1 VWQDRLRPCP
11 TDSDSSTSKDDV
23 TRQQLSPSIF
33 DPESESESESSEGET
48 SAGLPRRESEL
59 AWLST
64 IRDVWDDREALEP
77 MVESFL
83 SGQSAEFRE
92 NPKKFPDLPSQLIKL
107 LAKAS
112 NDGYCDSTRRLTD
125 SGSASCS
132 HTLRYSV
139 GGGLTFPH
147 IITWDLDVPAD
158 MYASA
163 FTVDFWQ
170 AFLETCLHNQKDYL
184 PIQGQQQDAPLI
196 ASREKLFFFDTPTKQ
211 RLALLIGTTQYEWL
225 NPIKRTMGKGE
236 RLWCSFLRA
245 DIWRDLVTLPRH
257 CVPSDSGPDSDI
269 ESETEYEGCIDPPIR
284 KHSGDDHFH
293 FLDETYPLDAQH
305 PINTLYR
312 FQGVTAE
319 YQLLRGRARPNSHI
333 AGYPFVSALGV
344 RGGELGPR
352 SVEKYRI
359 ESVRPMHEILEG
371 RHFVLEIVS
380 RALCIDFESE
390 QRSCRRPPPTD
401 SRFFRMIFG
410 VLEQVF
416 YEGKMAFLY
425 SGFFSKDWVTF
436 KPARDGQFEATFD
449 FPTDAGRGGVM
460 ASAII
465 RLAPDQPDRVLEV
478 HTTLMEVGNRL
489 PFYLDDPEQ
498 GTMWNNMIG
507 HGDVSLCRA
516 ALNQILTDRL
526 PKLEIN
532 TYPDTCWLE
541 DLRQNDF
548 FSQFQ
553 LNHSRQ
559 STDPRD
565 LRNFAGNLEVLAAGS
580 NPRQLNFD
588 PKCSV
593 KSYRVDQPSEH
604 ELVQTAVFSMTNFAV
619 PGPNIGLN
627 PIARISVIR
636 GIRETDEQGKTL
648 SGRRKEGPYSKSKAI
663 HVKIIFE
670 SVQNISWP
678 PKNPEPGSLRSKEGA
693 AIDKLKDYLWR
704 NGVNRGCVNTDWGPR
719 IVHVFT
725 KGGSVNLCL
734 NDQWDRF
741 FYMGKEVSTS
751 RKVEKLVETICVLIG
766 SVPPSSIPLTL
777 LLSPT
782 REMLGTA
789 FVKGSHEVPD
799 MHIRIKIEENADPSR
814 GVEDHKLMLVI
825 TGRKEN
831 DGSLMHEHG
840 GITSSNTALLN
851 EDEVRDVLLFV
862 SMQCLCDASIL
873 YCSPLAG
880 FGLFGVFGRDF
891 TSYQRSCGGNECV
904 FISPECTCFSF
915 EC

>member
-11 TDSDSSTSKDDV
+11 TDSDSSTSEDGV

-48 SAGLPRRESEL
+48 SAGSQCRESEL

-64 IRDVWDDREALEP
+64 IRDVWHDREALEQ

-92 NPKKFPDLPSQLIKL
+92 NPKKFQDLPSQLIKL

-139 GGGLTFPH
+139 GGGLSFPH

-211 RLALLIGTTQYEWL
+211 RLAFLIGTTQYEWL

-245 DIWRDLVTLPRH
+245 DIWRDLVTLPGR
-257 CVPSDSGPDSDI
+257 CIPSDSGPDSDS

-284 KHSGDDHFH
+284 KHSGDDQFH
-293 FLDETYPLDAQH
+293 FSDGTYPLDAQH

-312 FQGVTAE
+312 FQGVNDG
-319 YQLLRGRARPNSHI
+319 YKLLRGRTRPNFHI

-344 RGGELGPR
+344 GGGELGGPR
-352 SVEKYRI
+352 FVEKYRI

-390 QRSCRRPPPTD
+390 LRSCRFSPPTD

-410 VLEQVF
+410 VLEQAF
-416 YEGKMAFLY
+416 YEGNMAFHY
-425 SGFFSKDWVTF
+425 AGFFSKDWVTF
-436 KPARDGQFEATFD
+436 RPVQNGQFEATFD
-449 FPTDAGRGGVM
+449 LPTNGSRGGLMV
-460 ASAII
+460 STVI
-465 RLAPDQPDRVLEV
+465 RPVPDQADRVLEV
-478 HTTLMEVGNRL
+478 HTTLMEVGHRL
-489 PFYLDDPEQ
+489 PFYLDNSEQ
-498 GTMWNNMIG
+498 STILNHMIG
-507 HGDVSLCRA
+507 LGDVSLFSA
-516 ALNQILTDRL
+516 ALKQILTGQF
-526 PKLEIN
+526 PKLHIE
-532 TYPDTCWLE
+532 TYPDTWWLE
-541 DLRQNDF
+541 DFRQRDF
-548 FSQFQ
+548 FSQF
-553 LNHSRQ
+553 LRHHSRK

-565 LRNFAGNLEVLAAGS
+565 LRNFARNLEVLAAGS
-580 NPRQLNFD
+580 IPRQLNFD
-588 PKCSV
+588 PKFHV
-593 KSYRVDQPSEH
+593 QSYRVDPRSEH
-604 ELVQTAVFSMTNFAV
+604 ELVQTVVFNMSNWRVTGF
-619 PGPNIGLN
+619 I
-627 PIARISVIR
+627 PIARICVIR
-636 GIRETDEQGKTL
+636 CIRETDEQGQTL
-648 SGRRKEGPYSKSKAI
+648 SGRRKEGPKSKSKAI

-670 SVQNISWP
+670 RVENISWP
-678 PKNPEPGSLRSKEGA
+678 PKNPDPGSLSFFEEDEGVA
-693 AIDKLKDYLWR
+693 MNKLRDYLWR
-704 NGVNRGCVNTDWGPR
+704 IGVNRDCAPR
-719 IVHVFT
+719 IVDVFT
-725 KGGSVNLCL
+725 KGGSVNLLL

-751 RKVEKLVETICVLIG
+751 RKVEKLVETICVLIS
-766 SVPPSSIPLTL
+766 SVPPSSIPLAL
-777 LLSPT
+777 SLSPT
-782 REMLGTA
+782 RVMLGTA
-789 FVKGSHEVPD
+789 FVKGGHEVPD
-799 MHIRIKIEENADPSR
+799 MYIGIRIEENAGPSR
-814 GVEDHKLMLVI
+814 GEENPALKLVI
-825 TGRKEN
+825 TARKE
-831 DGSLMHEHG
+831 DGCSLDHEHG

-851 EDEVRDVLLFV
+851 EDEVRDILLFV
-862 SMQCLCDASIL
+862 SIQFLCDASIL

-880 FGLFGVFGRDF
+880 FGRDF
-891 TSYQRSCGGNECV
+891 TSYLRSCGGNECV
-904 FISPECTCFSF
+904 FTSPECTCFSF